1 MPASCVKLTCKTPVA
16 AQIYNVKSS
25 LAVRSKASTKRSIY
39 YKINQKKVRVK
50 KGQDIKVIKE
60 KTCLLYTSQCL
71 RFWRK
76 SMRIQQMSL
85 LI

>member
-60 KTCLLYTSQCL
+60 KTVKGTKW
-71 RFWRK
+71 F
-76 SMRIQQMSL
+76 RISFTYQNKRCRV
-85 LI
+85 